1 MALKNKTHDIE
12 KAAITQRTPPQQ
24 HQSAVKD
31 HQRPMDPV
39 TALQLATSAHPSAL
53 RPADILSL
61 QRTIGNRAVQRM
73 VSSHAHSLS
82 RPSATQENAIQRQ
95 TEEEELRQEK
105 FDAAPGRENRTGMP
119 DALKSGI
126 ESLSGISMDNVK
138 VHYNSAQPAQLDAL
152 AYTQGSDIHIG
163 PGQEKHLAHEAWH
176 VVQQAQGRVQPTIQL
191 TDGVPVNDDE
201 RLEHEADVMGARA
214 LADTAQLKGRP
225 EEEELLKGKLAPV
238 QRKGPPEEEELLQG
252 KFAATQL
259 SALAYTQRANHIAA
273 GRAETVQV
281 VQRVLAAVPTVAPD
295 RATMNLL
302 PLAAPTDMGNTTP
315 PAGYIAPAYIINSV
329 NTPAGWLATVVKVTA
344 ADEGA
349 NISRYLGP
357 GIHSTSLMNVGG
369 ALGPY
374 IAGPNN
380 KEIYGEVTQ
389 AIADVNRDAEQEH
402 IDDFRRAYD
411 ITLDLA
417 DSAIDAAVAASPF
430 PPQPTQAAANNAAET
445 FMNNLIAAQA
455 MILGTAPFL
464 ITAPLAPL
472 YLLKFTMSMGRDG
485 AGWHTFRPDM
495 AAQSNS
501 AAAWLHWAATF
512 GAHEVRVIQQGPSF
526 SVGVTPAA
534 VQVL

>member
-1 MALKNKTHDIE
+1 MTLKNKTHDID
-12 KAAITQRTPPQQ
+12 KASAARHTPLQKHAP
-24 HQSAVKD
+24 AANK

-39 TALQLATSAHPSAL
+39 TALMATSAHPSAL
-53 RPADILSL
+53 KPAEVLTL
-61 QRTIGNRAVQRM
+61 QGTIGNRAVQRM
-73 VSSHAHSLS
+73 LSSHAHSLS
-82 RPSATQENAIQRQ
+82 RPSAAPANAIQRQ
-95 TEEEELRQEK
+95 TEEEELPHEK
-105 FDAAPGRENRTGMP
+105 FDAPPRIENRTGMP
-119 DALKSGI
+119 DGLKSGI
-126 ESLSGISMDNVK
+126 ESLSGISMDHVR
-138 VHYNSAQPAQLDAL
+138 VHYGSAKPAQLDAL
-152 AYTQGSDIHIG
+152 AYTQGSDIHVA
-163 PGQEKHLAHEAWH
+163 PGQERHLPHEAWH
-176 VVQQAQGRVQPTIQL
+176 VVQQARGRVQPTMQL

-201 RLEHEADVMGARA
+201 ALEHEADVMGARA
-214 LADTAQLKGRP
+214 LAHTAQFKRGP
-225 EEEELLKGKLAPV
+225 EEEKILQAKLAPV

-259 SALAYTQRANHIAA
+259 SAFAYTQSADHVAA
-273 GRAETVQV
+273 GTAETVQV
-281 VQRVLAAVPTVAPD
+281 VQRVLAPVPIMAPD

-315 PAGYIAPAYIINSV
+315 PAGYIAPAYIINSMH
-329 NTPAGWLATVVKVTA
+329 TPAGWLATVVKVTA

-389 AIADVNRDAEQEH
+389 AIANVNQDAEQEH

-464 ITAPLAPL
+464 ITAPLGHL
-472 YLLKFTMSMGRDG
+472 YALKFAMSMGRDG
-485 AGWHTFRPDM
+485 AGWHTFRPNM

-512 GAHEVRVIQQGPSF
+512 GAHEVRVIQQGPNF
-526 SVGVTPAA
+526 SVGVTLAA
-534 VQVL
+534 AQVL